1 MKITVKNL
9 QKKLLISPVKIKK
22 LILKILRGEGIKESG
37 YINICFSDDS
47 LIKKFNLKFLKTN
60 SSTDV
65 LAFNLNNN
73 LENKILLADIMIS
86 TDTAIKNSRKFNTK
100 PEYELMLYLTHG
112 ILHILG
118 YDDHDKTQ
126 KKQMREKEIEYVDR

>member
-9 QKKLLISPVKIKK
+9 QNKLLISPVKIKK
-22 LILKILRGEGIKESG
+22 LILNVLKGEGMKESG
-37 YINICFSDDS
+37 YINICFADDP

-118 YDDHDKTQ
+118 YDDRDKTQ

>member
-9 QKKLLISPVKIKK
+9 QNKLLISPVKIKK
-22 LILKILRGEGIKESG
+22 LILNILKGEGIKESG
-37 YINICFSDDS
+37 YINICFADDP

-100 PEYELMLYLTHG
+100 PEYELMLYVTHG

-118 YDDHDKTQ
+118 YDDRDKTQ
-126 KKQMREKEIEYVDR
+126 RKQMRKKEIEYVDR

>member
-1 MKITVKNL
+1 MKISVKNL

-22 LILKILRGEGIKESG
+22 LILNVLKGEGVKESG
-37 YINICFSDDS
+37 YINICFADDP
-47 LIKKFNLKFLKTN
+47 LIKKFNLKFLKVN

-100 PEYELMLYLTHG
+100 PEYELMLYITHG

-118 YDDHDKTQ
+118 YDDRDKTQ
-126 KKQMREKEIEYVDR
+126 RKQMREKEIEYVDR

>member
-9 QKKLLISPVKIKK
+9 QNKLLISPVKIKK
-22 LILKILRGEGIKESG
+22 LILKVLKGEGIKESG
-37 YINICFSDDS
+37 YINICFADDP

-118 YDDHDKTQ
+118 YDDRDKTQ

>member
-22 LILKILRGEGIKESG
+22 LILKVLKGEGIKESG
-37 YINICFSDDS
+37 YINICFADDP

-100 PEYELMLYLTHG
+100 PEYELMLYVTHG

-118 YDDHDKTQ
+118 YDDRDKTQ
-126 KKQMREKEIEYVDR
+126 RKQMRKKEIEYVDR

>member
-9 QKKLLISPVKIKK
+9 QNKLAISPVKIKK
-22 LILKILRGEGIKESG
+22 LILKVLKGEGIKESG
-37 YINICFSDDS
+37 YINICFADDP

-100 PEYELMLYLTHG
+100 PEYELMLYVTHG

-118 YDDHDKTQ
+118 YDDRDKTQ
-126 KKQMREKEIEYVDR
+126 RKQMRKKEIEYVDR